1 MEKPMI
7 KLLLVTPDKESFRD
21 FSLALTQT
29 DDVEL
34 SWAASGQEALTVLSE
49 NSVDLVIV
57 DESVGDM
64 TGIGFMKK
72 LLSINPMINCAAVN
86 PLPHE
91 AFHEASE
98 GLGVLAQLPVA
109 PGKPDAENLL
119 KRLKE
124 LKILL
129 SPTFKKTEIS

>member
-1 MEKPMI
+1 MI
-7 KLLLVTPDKESFRD
+7 KLLLVTPEKESFRD
-21 FSLALTQT
+21 FTLALTKN

-34 SWAASGQEALTVLSE
+34 FWAATGQEALTVSSE
-49 NSVDLVIV
+49 NFFDLVIV
-57 DESVGDM
+57 DEGVGDM

-72 LLSINPMINCAAVN
+72 LLLINPRINCAAVS

-119 KRLKE
+119 KRLRD
-124 LKILL
+124 LKVLL
-129 SPTFKKTEIS
+129 NSNF

>member
-1 MEKPMI
+1 MEGPMI
-7 KLLLVTPDKESFRD
+7 KLLLVTPDRESFRD
-21 FSLALTQT
+21 FTLALTEH
-29 DDVEL
+29 DDIEL
-34 SWAASGQEALTVLSE
+34 SWTATGQEALTILSE
-49 NSVDLVIV
+49 NFVDLVIV

-72 LLSINPMINCAAVN
+72 LLSINPIINCAAVN
-86 PLPHE
+86 PLPHQ

-119 KRLKE
+119 KRLRD

-129 SPTFKKTEIS
+129 DPKI

>member
-7 KLLLVTPDKESFRD
+7 KLLLVTPDKESFCD
-21 FSLALTQT
+21 FTLALTKN
-29 DDVEL
+29 DDVEV
-34 SWAASGQEALTVLSE
+34 SRAETGQEALSILSE
-49 NSVDLVIV
+49 NPADLVIV
-57 DESVGDM
+57 DDSVGDM
-64 TGIGFMKK
+64 KGIEFMKK
-72 LLSINPMINCAAVN
+72 LLSINPMINCAAVS

-119 KRLKE
+119 KRLKD

-129 SPTFKKTEIS
+129 NPKI

>member
-7 KLLLVTPDKESFRD
+7 KLLLVTPDNQSFHD
-21 FSLALTQT
+21 FIFALTEN

-34 SWAASGQEALTVLSE
+34 SRAAAGRKALAVLSE
-49 NSVDLVIV
+49 NPVDLVIV
-57 DESVGDM
+57 DASVGDM
-64 TGIGFMKK
+64 TGIEFMKK
-72 LLSINPMINCAAVN
+72 LLSINPIINCAAVS
-86 PLPHE
+86 PLPPE
-91 AFHEASE
+91 EFHEASE

-119 KRLKE
+119 KRLKD

-129 SPTFKKTEIS
+129 NPKI

>member
-21 FSLALTQT
+21 FALALTQS

-34 SWAASGQEALTVLSE
+34 SRSESGQEALAILSE
-49 NSVDLVIV
+49 NPVDIVVV

-72 LLSINPMINCAAVN
+72 LISINPMINCAAVS

-91 AFHEASE
+91 EFHEASE
-98 GLGVLAQLPVA
+98 GLGVLAQLPIK
-109 PGKPDAENLL
+109 PGKPEAENLL
-119 KRLKE
+119 KHLKD

-129 SPTFKKTEIS
+129 NPKI